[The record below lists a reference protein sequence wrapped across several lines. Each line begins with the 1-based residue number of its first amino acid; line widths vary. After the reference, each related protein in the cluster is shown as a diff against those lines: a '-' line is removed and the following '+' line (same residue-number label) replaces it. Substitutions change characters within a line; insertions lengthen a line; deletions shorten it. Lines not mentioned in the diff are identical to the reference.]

1 MFTGIVEAV
10 GTIRNI
16 GAGRLRFEAPAI
28 AARLAIGDSVAVNGV
43 CLTAVAVEGAC
54 VSADVSPET
63 LSKTTLGRLH
73 AGSRVNLET
82 ALTLSKPLGGH
93 LLTGHTDCPGTVLS
107 VDRVQDSRVLRL
119 AFPEAFASLVVDR
132 GSIGVDGVSL
142 TVAAVEENA
151 VRLALIPQTVRTTTL
166 EDLAPGSIVNIEFDI
181 LGKYVQRRLECLSRP
196 DGEGEP
202 PPLTFEGLRGLGF

>member
-1 MFTGIVEAV
+1 MFTGIFEAV
-10 GTIRNI
+10 GAIRNV

-43 CLTAVAVEGAC
+43 CLTAVAVEGTC
-54 VSADVSPET
+54 VDADVSPET

-73 AGSRVNLET
+73 AGSRVTLET

-119 AFPEAFASLVVDR
+119 AFPEAFAPLVVDR

-151 VRLALIPQTVRTTTL
+151 VRLALIPQTVRSTTMENLGT
-166 EDLAPGSIVNIEFDI
+166 GSIVN
-181 LGKYVQRRLECLSRP
+181 
-196 DGEGEP
+196 
-202 PPLTFEGLRGLGF
+202 